1 MSEIAAGIALVLIVL
16 PFLFGALKEGGHLK
30 APTFGRK
37 SKTFRQFP
45 LHGEGGDD

>member
-1 MSEIAAGIALVLIVL
+1 MGEIAAGIGIILIVL
-16 PFLFGALKEGGHLK
+16 PFLFSALKESGRIK

-45 LHGEGGDD
+45 LHEEGGDY